1 MAVKMQ
7 ARILGATQRS
17 LLHSLSDGYSA
28 GRVSHEQH
36 GTFVG
41 SVSHGQRKGYTE
53 DFQETWFGALP
64 FAGTRRSDEAQD
76 SDSGSDRI
84 RPCL

>member
-7 ARILGATQRS
+7 ARVLGVTQGS
-17 LLHSLSDGYSA
+17 CPHFLSDSYST

-36 GTFVG
+36 GTFVA

-53 DFQETWFGALP
+53 DFQETWFGALL
-64 FAGTRRSDEAQD
+64 FAAMRRSDEAQD

-84 RPCL
+84 RPRL